1 MLTTTFP
8 ALQATTLN
16 AINTLGEW
24 LAHNEFA
31 APPAVGDAD
40 MIILAGNAV
49 IPTIDAACE
58 LAVNTE
64 HTLLITGGIGH
75 STTFLYAA
83 IAKHP
88 RYNTIPTTGRA
99 EAAIIKDIAIQFWKI
114 PAEKVLTEEKST
126 NCGENARFTH
136 LLMQEQN
143 LTPERAIIIQDPT
156 MQRRT
161 VATFERVWQGDT
173 HQPQWR
179 SWPGFVPRLVSNET
193 QTTFG
198 PDKKGLWPVERYVS
212 LALGEIPRIR
222 DDANGYGPQ
231 GRDFIAHVDIPLA
244 VINAWEILANDA
256 ALAQLMHERGL

>member
-8 ALQATTLN
+8 ALQATTLS

-24 LAHNEFA
+24 LADNEFA
-31 APPAVGDAD
+31 APPAVSDAD
-40 MIILAGNAV
+40 LIILAGNAV

-58 LAVNTE
+58 LAANSE
-64 HTLLITGGIGH
+64 LPLLITGGIGH

-88 RYNTIPTTGRA
+88 HYNTIPTTGRA
-99 EAAIIKDIAIQFWKI
+99 EAAIIKDIATQFWKI

-126 NCGENARFTH
+126 NCGENARFTYE
-136 LLMQEQN
+136 LLKMQQIA
-143 LTPERAIIIQDPT
+143 PARAMIIQDPT

-161 VATFERVWQGDT
+161 VATFERVWQSDA

-179 SWPGFVPRLVSNET
+179 SWPGFVPRLENLDSKTVFSLQE
-193 QTTFG
+193 
-198 PDKKGLWPVERYVS
+198 KGLWPVARFIS

-222 DDANGYGPQ
+222 DDAQGYGPQ
-231 GRDFIAHVDIPLA
+231 GRDYITHVEIPLA

-256 ALAQLMHERGL
+256 GLAQLMHERGL